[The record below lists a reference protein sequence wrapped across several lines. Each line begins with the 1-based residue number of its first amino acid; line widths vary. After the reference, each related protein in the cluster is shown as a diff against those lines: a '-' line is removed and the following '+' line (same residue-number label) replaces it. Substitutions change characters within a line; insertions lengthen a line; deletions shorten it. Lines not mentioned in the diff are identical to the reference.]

1 MGYTVVVVDDDSVV
15 LKAVRGILSENDMTA
30 VTLNS
35 GRALFEFMKV
45 QTPDIILLDVVMP
58 EMDGLETLRH
68 LRVLEEELGK
78 EKTPVI
84 FLTADEK
91 ISVEAK
97 ALELGAMDFI
107 KKPFVP
113 SVLLLRIRHC
123 VELVSLQRHL
133 EQKVHKKTKDYK
145 RLSLQIVRT
154 LAETIDAKD
163 AYTNGHSG
171 RVADYSKEIAK
182 RYGYS
187 DDAQEQI
194 YVMGLLHDV
203 GKIGIPDAII
213 NKEGRLTDEEYAI
226 IKTHPVVGSKIL
238 SAIKDM
244 PQLAI
249 GARYHHE
256 RYDGTGYPD
265 RLMGKDIPEAG
276 RIIAVADAY
285 DAMSSNRS
293 YRNSLSQEKVRA
305 EIEKGKGSQFDPVFA
320 DIMLQMIDEDT
331 EYKMREVPGEEK
343 R

>member
-1 MGYTVVVVDDDSVV
+1 MGYKVVVVDDDSVV
-15 LKAVRGILSENDMTA
+15 LRAVRGILSEHGMSA

-35 GRALFEFMKV
+35 ANALFEYMKV

-58 EMDGLETLRH
+58 EMDGLEALRK
-68 LRVLEEELGK
+68 LRFLEDELGK
-78 EKTPVI
+78 ERTPVI

-91 ISVEAK
+91 NSAEAK

-123 VELVSLQRHL
+123 VELVNLQRHL
-133 EQKVHKKTKDYK
+133 EQKVQRKARDYK

-163 AYTNGHSG
+163 TYTNGHSG
-171 RVADYSKEIAK
+171 RVADYSKEIA
-182 RYGYS
+182 RRFGYS
-187 DDAQEQI
+187 EENQDNI

-203 GKIGIPDAII
+203 GKIGVPDAII
-213 NKEGRLTDEEYAI
+213 NKEGRLSDDEYAI
-226 IKTHPVVGSKIL
+226 IKTHPVVGAKIL
-238 SAIKDM
+238 SAVKDM
-244 PQLAI
+244 PMLAI

-256 RYDGTGYPD
+256 RYDGKGYPD
-265 RLMGKDIPEAG
+265 KLAGKDIPEPA

-285 DAMSSNRS
+285 DAMTSNRS
-293 YRNSLSQEKVRA
+293 YRKSLSQQEVRA
-305 EIEKGKGSQFDPVFA
+305 EIEKGKGTQFDPEFA
-320 DIMLQMIDEDT
+320 DIMLQMIDEDK
-331 EYKMREVPGEEK
+331 EYQMREL

>member
-107 KKPFVP
+107 KKPFIP